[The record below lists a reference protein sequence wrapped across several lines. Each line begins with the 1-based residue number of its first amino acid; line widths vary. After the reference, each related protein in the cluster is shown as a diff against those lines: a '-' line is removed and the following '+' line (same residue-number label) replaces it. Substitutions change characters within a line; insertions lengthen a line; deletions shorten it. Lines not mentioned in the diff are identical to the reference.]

1 MPPVIAVTH
10 CRVLADYLE
19 SVRRV
24 GAEPRI
30 LDLSADPQDV
40 VRTVDGVLLTGGA
53 DIAPERYGEPRHDR
67 VTHVS
72 EERDAFEIVLVRFA
86 REVDL
91 PLLGLCR
98 GIQVM
103 NVAFG
108 GTLVQDIPSQVPT
121 ATEHQVDD
129 PLAQAHELWI
139 EPQSQ
144 LGRIASEGGVEA
156 TATEISLVVNSRHH
170 QAVKRVAEG
179 FIISAT
185 APDGIVEAIELPTA
199 RFHVGVQWHP
209 ENLWRTGEFRPL
221 FEAFVNTCEQRGR

>member
-24 GAEPRI
+24 GAEPRV
-30 LDLSADPQDV
+30 LNLSENPQDV

-53 DIAPERYGEPRHDR
+53 DIAPGRYGEARHER
-67 VTHVS
+67 VIHVS
-72 EERDAFEIVLVRFA
+72 EERDAFEIALVRFA

-108 GTLVQDIPSQVPT
+108 GTLIQDIPSQVPT
-121 ATEHQVDD
+121 ASEHQVDD
-129 PLAQAHELWI
+129 PLAQAHEVWV

-144 LGRIASEGGVEA
+144 LGRIANEDGAEA
-156 TATEISLVVNSRHH
+156 ADTEVSLVVNSRHH
-170 QAVKRVAEG
+170 QAVKQVAEG
-179 FIISAT
+179 FITSAT

-199 RFHVGVQWHP
+199 RFYLGVQWHP
-209 ENLWRTGEFRPL
+209 ENLWRTGKFRPL
-221 FEAFVNTCEQRGR
+221 FEAFVNTCEGNR